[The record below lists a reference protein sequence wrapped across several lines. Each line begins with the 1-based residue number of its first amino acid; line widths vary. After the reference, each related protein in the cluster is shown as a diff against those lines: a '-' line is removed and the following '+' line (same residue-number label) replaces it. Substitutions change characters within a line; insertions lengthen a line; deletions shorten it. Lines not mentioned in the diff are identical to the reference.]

1 MREDTAHLID
11 TNMMEEKMRLASH
24 QREIDSRLDLTYMQN
39 MGVNVLIMNAQNSS
53 VPRVRLKLLESESA
67 LSFSSGPVLL

>member
-1 MREDTAHLID
+1 MAHLID
-11 TNMMEEKMRLASH
+11 TNMMEKKMRLARHQSH

-39 MGVNVLIMNAQNSS
+39 MDVNVLIVNPQNSS